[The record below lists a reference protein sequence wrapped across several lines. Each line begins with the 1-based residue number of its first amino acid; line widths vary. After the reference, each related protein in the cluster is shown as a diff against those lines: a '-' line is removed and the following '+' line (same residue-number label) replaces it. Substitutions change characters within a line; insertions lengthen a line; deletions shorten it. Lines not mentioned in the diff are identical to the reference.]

1 MPFFWAL
8 RYICIYIYREAFTI
22 YNQNFFLFF
31 SEFSFIEC
39 PDVDFGFHF
48 FVKDMYIYI
57 YGDEQNWW
65 QWSTPSSGT
74 GRQDGKIDAENL
86 QPTTYYVLRI

>member
-1 MPFFWAL
+1 L
-8 RYICIYIYREAFTI
+8 GLEVHIHIYIERERHLRFITRI
-22 YNQNFFLFF
+22 FLKKI

-39 PDVDFGFHF
+39 PDGDFGFYF
-48 FVKDMYIYI
+48 FVKDMYIY
-57 YGDEQNWW
+57 GDEQKWW

-86 QPTTYYVLRI
+86 QPTTYY